1 MEQVLICHLDKSNNQ
16 LLSILVIDSTFQ
28 MNAILFLEKLRLI
41 MLEFTVLPICVW
53 EHFETRVVSG
63 VGISKYEAICKM

>member
-1 MEQVLICHLDKSNNQ
+1 
-16 LLSILVIDSTFQ
+16 
-28 MNAILFLEKLRLI
+28 
-41 MLEFTVLPICVW
+41 MLELTVLSVLVW